1 MTAGGIPLPAALPL
15 FEALMR
21 GVVIGGSA
29 TVIGSSSNLVAAGV
43 ARPHGSGLGFRTWL
57 SYGLPS
63 VGLQLLVA
71 RWWCWHAGR

>member
-1 MTAGGIPLPAALPL
+1 MPIAAAQQLTRAFRTTAVI
-15 FEALMR
+15 

-43 ARPHGSGLGFRTWL
+43 ARQHDSRLGFRTWL
-57 SYGLPS
+57 SYGLPT

-71 RWWCWHAGR
+71 WLWCWHN